1 MKHNYQDFIV
11 QNVSVIIGSAL
22 IGLGV
27 RFVMLEKGAD
37 QFTANSLNA
46 NDLSFS
52 TGNVKDNKLKKYQII
67 EASQETLEKL
77 LSGKIRKMDELEN
90 LEKATNKQDGDV
102 YRKAGNQP
110 YKSSLKYQILLRR
123 EYDEKIADDVFIVE
137 TIFIK
142 NSL

>member
-1 MKHNYQDFIV
+1 MYDEAISVTLETAKNLGIKGINEFI
-11 QNVSVIIGSAL
+11 G
-22 IGLGV
+22 
-27 RFVMLEKGAD
+27 
-37 QFTANSLNA
+37 LNA

-52 TGNVKDNKLKKYQII
+52 TGNVQDNKLKKYQII

-77 LSGKIRKMDELEN
+77 LSGKIRKRDELEN

-110 YKSSLKYQILLRR
+110 YKSSLKYKILLRR

-142 NSL
+142 N

>member
-1 MKHNYQDFIV
+1 MVNEEISVTLETAKNLGIKGINEFI
-11 QNVSVIIGSAL
+11 
-22 IGLGV
+22 
-27 RFVMLEKGAD
+27 
-37 QFTANSLNA
+37 SLNA

-52 TGNVKDNKLKKYQII
+52 TGNVQDSKLKKYQTI

-77 LSGKIRKMDELEN
+77 LSGKIRKRDELEN

-110 YKSSLKYQILLRR
+110 YKSSLKYKILLRR

-142 NSL
+142 N

>member
-1 MKHNYQDFIV
+1 MVNEEISVTLETAKNLGIKGINEFI
-11 QNVSVIIGSAL
+11 
-22 IGLGV
+22 
-27 RFVMLEKGAD
+27 
-37 QFTANSLNA
+37 SLNA

-52 TGNVKDNKLKKYQII
+52 TGNVQDNKLKKYQII

-77 LSGKIRKMDELEN
+77 LSGKIRKRDELEN

-110 YKSSLKYQILLRR
+110 YKSSLKYKILLRR

-142 NSL
+142 N